1 MWLAAEPWCL
11 ASSALGLDAMGRK
24 SSVSRLE
31 PEARK
36 HLEKLLREDRLT
48 LDQLLQAMRTKF
60 PSEQISRSGIH
71 RYQAGFSELVGRM
84 REIETAAG
92 ALVDELGEGVG
103 DKAGA
108 LLAQAVTT
116 LATNAALNAHG
127 NDNVTIK
134 EVAELARAA
143 RAAMQ
148 ARTMS
153 IKERETIEDAA
164 RRKLLAEQEVN
175 LQEVARAQGMDDAQV
190 DFWRRKFLGVGA

>member
-1 MWLAAEPWCL
+1 
-11 ASSALGLDAMGRK
+11 MGRK

-36 HLEKLLREDRLT
+36 YLEKLLREDSLT
-48 LDQLLQAMRTKF
+48 LDELLKAMRDKF
-60 PSEQISRSGIH
+60 PAEQISRSGIY
-71 RYQAGFSELVGRM
+71 RYQAGFAELVGRM

-92 ALVDELGEGVG
+92 ALVDELGDGVG

-116 LATNAALNAHG
+116 LATNAALNAHAQG
-127 NDNVTIK
+127 DEVSIK
-134 EVAELARAA
+134 EVSELARAA

-153 IKERETIEDAA
+153 IKEREAIEEAA
-164 RRKLLAEQEVN
+164 RRKLLAEQTAN
-175 LQEVARAQGMDDAQV
+175 LQKIAKAQGMSQEHL
-190 DFWRRKFLGVGA
+190 DFWIKDFLGVR

>member
-1 MWLAAEPWCL
+1 
-11 ASSALGLDAMGRK
+11 MGRK
-24 SSVSRLE
+24 SSITKLD

-48 LDQLLQAMRTKF
+48 LDELLAEMQGRF
-60 PSEQISRSGIH
+60 PSVQVSRSGVH
-71 RYQAGFSELVGRM
+71 RYKTGFGEMMGRM

-92 ALVDELGEGVG
+92 ALVDELGDGVG

-127 NDNVTIK
+127 SDKELSIK
-134 EVAELARAA
+134 DVGELARAA

-153 IKERETIEDAA
+153 LKEREAVEAAA
-164 RRKLLAEQEVN
+164 RRRLLEEQK
-175 LQEVARAQGMDDAQV
+175 ARLDAMGTKAGV
-190 DFWRRKFLGVGA
+190 TEETKKAIRETLGIT

>member
-1 MWLAAEPWCL
+1 
-11 ASSALGLDAMGRK
+11 MGRK

-31 PEARK
+31 PAARK
-36 HLEKLLREDRLT
+36 HLEKLLREDRFT
-48 LDQLLQAMRTKF
+48 LDELLANLREKF
-60 PSEQISRSGIH
+60 PAAEVSRSGIH
-71 RYQAGFSELVGRM
+71 RYQQSFDEMLGRM

-127 NDNVTIK
+127 AENVSIK
-134 EVAELARAA
+134 EVSELARAA

-153 IKERETIEDAA
+153 LKEREAIEAAA
-164 RRKLLAEQEVN
+164 RRRLLEEQAAKLAAMPNKGGVTATTKAAIRE
-175 LQEVARAQGMDDAQV
+175 A
-190 DFWRRKFLGVGA
+190 LGIV

>member
-1 MWLAAEPWCL
+1 
-11 ASSALGLDAMGRK
+11 MGRK

-36 HLEKLLREDRLT
+36 YLEKLIRDGRHT
-48 LDQLLQAMRTKF
+48 LDELLDAMRAKY
-60 PSEQISRSGIH
+60 PAADISRSGIH
-71 RYQAGFSELVGRM
+71 RYRVGVEEMVGRM
-84 REIETAAG
+84 REIEAAAG

-127 NDNVTIK
+127 NEKVSIK
-134 EVAELARAA
+134 EVGELARAA

-153 IKERETIEDAA
+153 IKEREAIEAAA
-164 RRKLLAEQEVN
+164 RRRLLAEQEAN
-175 LQEVARAQGMDDAQV
+175 LQEVAKAQGMDEAQV
-190 DFWRRKFLGVGA
+190 DFWRRKFLGIAT

>member
-1 MWLAAEPWCL
+1 
-11 ASSALGLDAMGRK
+11 MGRK

-31 PEARK
+31 PAARK

-48 LDQLLQAMRTKF
+48 LDQLLAEMRAKF
-60 PSEQISRSGIH
+60 PTADVSRSGIH
-71 RYQAGFSELVGRM
+71 RYQQSFEEMVGRM
-84 REIETAAG
+84 REIEAAAG

-127 NDNVTIK
+127 NDKVSIK
-134 EVAELARAA
+134 EVGELARAA

-153 IKERETIEDAA
+153 LKEREAIEAHARKRALEDAA
-164 RRKLLAEQEVN
+164 ATAETTAKAAGLSVN
-175 LQEVARAQGMDDAQV
+175 GVAALRAAIM
-190 DFWRRKFLGVGA
+190 GAM